1 MRMLGSTTEMV
12 PNSRWGNVSDGLD
25 NLLFVDTE
33 FTDLRNQILIS
44 LGAKAYRGCE
54 FYAESSDF
62 QTEQCSPFVKRT
74 VLPLLKGTEFAESE
88 LQIGE
93 RFVAWIES
101 LHGPCRL
108 VFDYVGD
115 FEIIARLFTCIGHWP
130 SNLYRVA
137 YEVALPYSTCDQG
150 PGFGSNF
157 SARQIAKVEKS
168 IAEHFQAFPRHHALH
183 DALAMKL
190 AWSLYSDQPRMGS
203 KMLEKCLIASHKCTS
218 LFRGQD
224 YSPLPLG

>member
-1 MRMLGSTTEMV
+1 MRMLGTTAMF
-12 PNSRWGNVSDGLD
+12 PNSWWVNVSDGLG

-33 FTDLRNQILIS
+33 FTDLRNQFLIS
-44 LGAKAYRGCE
+44 LGATTYSGCE
-54 FYAESSDF
+54 FYAESSDY

-74 VLPLLKGTEFAESE
+74 VLPLLRGTEFAESE

-115 FEIIARLFTCIGHWP
+115 FEIIVRLFTCVGRWP

-137 YEVALPYSTCDQG
+137 YEVALPYSMCDQG
-150 PGFGSNF
+150 TGFGSNF

-190 AWSLYSDQPRMGS
+190 AWSLYSQQPRMGS
-203 KMLEKCLIASHKCTS
+203 KMLDKCVVASHKCPS
-218 LFRGQD
+218 LFRDQQ
-224 YSPLPLG
+224 YSPLSAG